1 MLLQGSIIAVLLL
14 GLLLAWT
21 AGAVV
26 CYSAFTAWRPDRG
39 WLKRVLLSVLLST
52 MMLALVFCIDAWT
65 GLDDLSLFGYYLTG
79 TMSTALLSLVFLAI
93 RRVGNRS

>member
-26 CYSAFTAWRPDRG
+26 CFAAFTAWRPDKG
-39 WLKRVLLSVLLST
+39 WMKRVQGSVLLST
-52 MMLALVFCIDAWT
+52 AMLAAVLGMDAWT
-65 GLDDLSLFGYYLTG
+65 GLDDLSLFGYYLIG
-79 TMSTALLSLVFLAI
+79 TMSIAMLSIVFLAV
-93 RRVGNRS
+93 RKVQNHR